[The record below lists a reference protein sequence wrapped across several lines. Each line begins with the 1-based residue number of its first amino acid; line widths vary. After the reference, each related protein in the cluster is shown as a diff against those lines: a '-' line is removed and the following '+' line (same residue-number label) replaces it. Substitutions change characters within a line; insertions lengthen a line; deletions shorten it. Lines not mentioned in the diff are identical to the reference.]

1 MDYKKLPKV
10 IEQKADDMLERAEN
24 EELVHGLLSLLP
36 AGGFLDSVLF
46 RRIKQRARK
55 RLEEFHLVFAKQ
67 LSDLDENKID
77 KDFLDSEE
85 FDTLVMKVVARIV
98 WEHSV
103 EKRAFLR
110 AVLLNSITVDFSRNP
125 LKETI
130 LELLNE
136 ISPAHIKVLD
146 AFSKNMVRE
155 NTGFN
160 SVSDLV
166 KVINGMQ
173 EVDADAI
180 TYDLFKK
187 GVLDREP
194 EEFHRTFE
202 ISGLG
207 KCLLAFINEPKQ

>member
-24 EELVHGLLSLLP
+24 EEIVHGLLSLLP
-36 AGGFLDSVLF
+36 TGGFLDSVLF
-46 RRIKQRARK
+46 RRIKQSARK
-55 RLEEFHLVFAKQ
+55 RLEEFHVVFAKQ
-67 LSDLDENKID
+67 LSDLDENKVD

-85 FDTLVMKVVARIV
+85 FDTLVMKVVARTV
-98 WEHSV
+98 WEHSE

-110 AVLLNSITVDFSRNP
+110 AVLLNSITVDLSKNP

-136 ISPAHIKVLD
+136 ISPAHIKVLE
-146 AFSKNMVRE
+146 AFSENMVRGSQ
-155 NTGFN
+155 GFN

-187 GVLDREP
+187 GLLDRLG
-194 EEFHRTFE
+194 EELYRTFE
-202 ISGLG
+202 TSGLG
-207 KCLLAFINEPKQ
+207 KCLLAFIKEP

>member
-10 IEQKADDMLERAEN
+10 IEKKADDMLERAEN
-24 EELVHGLLSLLP
+24 EEIVHGLLSLLP
-36 AGGFLDSVLF
+36 AGGFLDNVLF

-55 RLEEFHLVFAKQ
+55 RLEEFHVVFAKQ
-67 LSDLDENKID
+67 LSDLDETKID

-85 FDTLVMKVVARIV
+85 FDTLVMKVVARTV
-98 WEHSV
+98 WEHSE

-110 AVLLNSITVDFSRNP
+110 AVLLNSITVDLSKNP

-136 ISPAHIKVLD
+136 ISPAHIKVLE
-146 AFSKNMVRE
+146 AFSKNMLRGSQ
-155 NTGFN
+155 GFN
-160 SVSDLV
+160 SVSDLI

-187 GVLDREP
+187 GLLDRKS
-194 EEFHRTFE
+194 EELYRTFE

-207 KCLLAFINEPKQ
+207 KCLMAFINEPE